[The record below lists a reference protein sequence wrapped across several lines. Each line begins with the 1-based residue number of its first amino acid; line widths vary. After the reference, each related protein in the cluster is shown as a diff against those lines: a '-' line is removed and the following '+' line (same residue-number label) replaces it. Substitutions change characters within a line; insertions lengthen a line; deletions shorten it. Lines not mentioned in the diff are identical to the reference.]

1 MKQGF
6 FSGWLEVQ
14 LNVLAK
20 ALAMSKVPDIMPVT
34 DLRQDA
40 AAALKRVRA
49 SRRPLVI
56 TQRGRAAAVMLSVEA
71 YEHAEH
77 ERQLLRLLARGE
89 REIVRGKGH
98 DLNDVL
104 AEADDLLAED

>member
-1 MKQGF
+1 MPQ
-6 FSGWLEVQ
+6 
-14 LNVLAK
+14 
-20 ALAMSKVPDIMPVT
+20 VPDIMPVT

-49 SRRPLVI
+49 SGQPIVI

-71 YEHAEH
+71 YERAEH

-89 REIVRGKGH
+89 KEIAAGQGF
-98 DLNDVL
+98 DLGEVL
-104 AEADDLLAED
+104 EEADTLLTRASK